1 MREHKNKFILFN
13 IAAGAL
19 VIGAIAGV
27 VRSFVVPNEIA
38 SCSARYSTVT
48 QLNLEQNGQLLTAAD
63 LQARLGGSDYGVLE
77 NVSIRALK
85 DGPAT
90 QAVGVK
96 LQKGGAAPWSE
107 GDLKGGMSFPW
118 QPRSARSLD
127 AACLSYSVFL
137 PKDFAFH
144 RGGTLPGLIGGQPD
158 SQQTA
163 HVPDISARIR
173 WRSTG
178 EGDVVLHAPDAQDQ
192 VFGAGDRFVFPR
204 GRWVK
209 LDQEIVLNTPKKND
223 GRLRLWVDGA
233 LVVDA
238 AELSLRA
245 TADQHLSGVAAQVYY
260 GTTEAM
266 TAAPQ
271 DTSVWMTPFELRYQ

>member
-13 IAAGAL
+13 VAAGAL

-27 VRSFVVPNEIA
+27 VRSFVIPNEVA
-38 SCSARYSTVT
+38 ACSARYSTIT
-48 QLNLEQNGQLLTAAD
+48 QLTLEQNGQLLTAAD
-63 LQARLGGSDYGVLE
+63 LQARLGGADYGVLE

-90 QAVGVK
+90 QAVGIA
-96 LQKGGAAPWSE
+96 LRKGGAAPWSE
-107 GDLKGGMSFPW
+107 ADHKGGVSFPW
-118 QPRSARSLD
+118 QPRSARSLES
-127 AACLSYSVFL
+127 ACLSYSVFL

-144 RGGTLPGLIGGQPD
+144 RGGTLPGLIGGQPE
-158 SQQTA
+158 SPQTA
-163 HVPDISARIR
+163 HLPEVSARIR

-178 EGDVVLHAPDAQDQ
+178 EGDVVLHTADAQDQ
-192 VFGAGDRFVFPR
+192 VFGGGERFVFPR

-209 LDQEIVLNTPKKND
+209 LDQEIVLNTPKKAD
-223 GRLRLWVDGA
+223 GRLRLWVDGT

-238 AELSLRA
+238 AELEIRPAADLR
-245 TADQHLSGVAAQVYY
+245 LSGVAAQAYY
-260 GTTEAM
+260 GTTEAT

-271 DTSVWMTPFELRYQ
+271 DTSIWMTPFELRYN